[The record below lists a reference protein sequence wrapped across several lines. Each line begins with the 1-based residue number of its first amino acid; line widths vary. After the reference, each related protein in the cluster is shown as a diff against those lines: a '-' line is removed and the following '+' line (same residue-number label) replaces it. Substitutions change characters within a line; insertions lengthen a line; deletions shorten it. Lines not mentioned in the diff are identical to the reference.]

1 KRQDAFSYL
10 SDKVQESIAGIRV
23 VKAFAQEEEDFK
35 QFEKACEN
43 SREKNLA
50 VVKLRAVF
58 GPTLDAVIGISV
70 IVTLLA
76 GGRMVLD
83 GQVSIGHTSIS
94 MYELNATNWPIETCP

>member
-1 KRQDAFSYL
+1 M
-10 SDKVQESIAGIRV
+10 QESIAGIRV

-58 GPTLDAVIGISV
+58 GPALDAVIGISV
-70 IVTLLA
+70 IVTLLE
-76 GGRMVLD
+76 GSHGWMRR
-83 GQVSIGHTSIS
+83 
-94 MYELNATNWPIETCP
+94 CPVPWRNSENSLHHKREQLLFFCL